1 MVLFILFPGFGS
13 PSKFWKYYI
22 VKNKDGS
29 YQKKKLN
36 FYDELKKIG
45 TVYRYTPKVYNINHY
60 DTGSNPE
67 FDDWQN
73 IYQGLFKKPRMITL
87 DDIDIDKECKR
98 IYNKLKN
105 RKEKFI
111 PIGHSIGA
119 WFALHFS
126 NLYPDKCLQVI
137 FIDGTAINPKA
148 APGYKEKSEKTDSGE
163 ITNENLKYL
172 YDNMLENVIEDKKS
186 SFNPNLNKYSNKI
199 LEIASSYYFRI
210 IEKEL
215 NGTVKVP
222 VLSFRNLSYDI
233 ETNVDDMKATKNNMR
248 KVTNEEELYQIN
260 NSRVTTYY
268 MINSTHYPWRIQ
280 RYSDMIIDIIKK
292 YRYERK
298 YLKNK

>member
-1 MVLFILFPGFGS
+1 MVLFILFPGFDS
-13 PSKFWKYYI
+13 PSKFWKYDI
-22 VKNKDGS
+22 IKNKDGS
-29 YQKKKLN
+29 YQLKKLN

-45 TVYRYTPKVYNINHY
+45 KVYRYTPKVYNINHY
-60 DTGSNPE
+60 DTGGNPG

-87 DDIDIDKECKR
+87 DDIDIDRECKR

-111 PIGHSIGA
+111 PIGHSIGS

-137 FIDGTAINPKA
+137 FLDGTAINPKA
-148 APGYKEKSEKTDSGE
+148 VAGYKEKSEKTDISE
-163 ITNENLKYL
+163 ITNSNLKSL
-172 YDNMLENVIEDKKS
+172 YNNMLENVIEDKKS

-233 ETNVDDMKATKNNMR
+233 ETNDMKATKNNMR

-260 NSRVTTYY
+260 NSKVTTYY

>member
-1 MVLFILFPGFGS
+1 MVLFILFPGFDS
-13 PSKFWKYYI
+13 PSKFWKYDI
-22 VKNKDGS
+22 IKNKDGS
-29 YQKKKLN
+29 YQLKKLN

-45 TVYRYTPKVYNINHY
+45 KVYRYTPKVYNINHY
-60 DTGSNPE
+60 DTGGNPG

-87 DDIDIDKECKR
+87 DDIDIDRECKR

-111 PIGHSIGA
+111 PIGHSIGS

-137 FIDGTAINPKA
+137 FLDGTAINPKA

-186 SFNPNLNKYSNKI
+186 SFNPNLNKYSDKI

>member
-1 MVLFILFPGFGS
+1 
-13 PSKFWKYYI
+13 
-22 VKNKDGS
+22 
-29 YQKKKLN
+29 
-36 FYDELKKIG
+36 
-45 TVYRYTPKVYNINHY
+45 
-60 DTGSNPE
+60 
-67 FDDWQN
+67 
-73 IYQGLFKKPRMITL
+73 MITL
-87 DDIDIDKECKR
+87 DDIDIDMECKR
-98 IYNKLKN
+98 IYNKLKG

-111 PIGHSIGA
+111 PIGHSIGS

-137 FIDGTAINPKA
+137 FLDGTAINPKA
-148 APGYKEKSEKTDSGE
+148 VAGYKEKSEKTDIGE
-163 ITNENLKYL
+163 ITNENLKSL
-172 YDNMLENVIEDKKS
+172 YNNMLENVIEDKKS

-215 NGTVKVP
+215 NGKMKVP

-233 ETNVDDMKATKNNMR
+233 ETSINDMKATKNNMR

-260 NSRVTTYY
+260 NSSVTTYY

-280 RYSDMIIDIIKK
+280 RYSNMIIDIIKK

>member
-1 MVLFILFPGFGS
+1 MVLFILFPGFDS
-13 PSKFWKYYI
+13 PSKFWKYDI
-22 VKNKDGS
+22 IKNKDGS
-29 YQKKKLN
+29 YQLKKLN

-45 TVYRYTPKVYNINHY
+45 KVYRYTPKVYNINHY
-60 DTGSNPE
+60 DTGGNPG

-87 DDIDIDKECKR
+87 DDIDIDRECKR

-111 PIGHSIGA
+111 PIGHSIGS

-137 FIDGTAINPKA
+137 FLDGTAINPKA
-148 APGYKEKSEKTDSGE
+148 VAGYKEKSEKTDISE
-163 ITNENLKYL
+163 ITNSNLKSL
-172 YDNMLENVIEDKKS
+172 YNNMLENVIEDKKS

-199 LEIASSYYFRI
+199 LEITSSYYFRI

-233 ETNVDDMKATKNNMR
+233 ETNDMKATKNNMR

-260 NSRVTTYY
+260 NSKVTTYY

>member
-1 MVLFILFPGFGS
+1 MVLFPGFGS
-13 PSKFWKYYI
+13 PSKFWKYDI
-22 VKNKDGS
+22 IKNKDGS
-29 YQKKKLN
+29 YQLKKLN

-45 TVYRYTPKVYNINHY
+45 KVYRYTPKVYNINHY
-60 DTGSNPE
+60 DTGGNPG

-87 DDIDIDKECKR
+87 DDIDIDRECKR

-105 RKEKFI
+105 RIEKFI
-111 PIGHSIGA
+111 PIGHSIGS

-137 FIDGTAINPKA
+137 FLDGTAINPKA
-148 APGYKEKSEKTDSGE
+148 VAGYKEKSEKTDISE
-163 ITNENLKYL
+163 ITNSNLKSL
-172 YDNMLENVIEDKKS
+172 YNNMLENVIEDKKS

-199 LEIASSYYFRI
+199 LEITSSYYFRI

-233 ETNVDDMKATKNNMR
+233 ETNDMKATKNNMR

-260 NSRVTTYY
+260 NSKVTTYY